1 MSHGNFIIQI
11 LIQLLFK
18 RHFVMHILKEK
29 LLYIAYS
36 QHKQTDI
43 FETMHFKNLLTLTL
57 NLKFLE
63 ISVPVLKNSVKKDFF
78 HTES

>member
-1 MSHGNFIIQI
+1 
-11 LIQLLFK
+11 
-18 RHFVMHILKEK
+18 MHILIEK

-36 QHKQTDI
+36 QYKQTDM

-63 ISVPVLKNSVKKDFF
+63 IGVPVLKNTVKKDFF
-78 HTES
+78 FIQSRNCKALLTKEIYH